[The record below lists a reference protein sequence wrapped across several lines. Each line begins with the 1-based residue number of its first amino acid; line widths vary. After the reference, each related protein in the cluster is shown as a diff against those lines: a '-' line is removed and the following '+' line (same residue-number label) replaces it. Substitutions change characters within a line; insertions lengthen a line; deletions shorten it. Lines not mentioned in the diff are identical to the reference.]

1 MVNITVSEKLLG
13 ELREA
18 FQDFLDVK
26 DWSDK
31 DFLSF
36 VLLYGLDL
44 RRNLMEVN
52 K

>member
-1 MVNITVSEKLLG
+1 MVDITVSEKLLG

-18 FQDFLDVK
+18 FQDFPGVK

-36 VLLYGLDL
+36 VLFYGLDV
-44 RRNLMEVN
+44 RRNSMEVQ